1 MANGRGV
8 FSSIKSR
15 LGMSGDDHAQVDDY
29 EAYEDYDEEYDE
41 VYDDYADD
49 YAEDYVDDYGDSYGY
64 GNRHKVTTRD
74 VGFSMP
80 RLVSRDDARQST
92 RNTSS
97 FGRDSF
103 SSSGIGRTMV
113 DSSLPASLTPEGAS
127 AISAAGNRRAEGLD
141 SLFGDTGRTEN
152 RSMAFDPKAT
162 SSASAQFGAKRNL
175 QVIKPSKYDDAEG
188 VTRAL
193 KLGNVAVLVLTN
205 TSSDLSRRILDFAF
219 GATSALDGGVEGV
232 APRIYALTTGYGL
245 TDTEKSELSNLGI
258 I

>member
-8 FSSIKSR
+8 FDNIKSR
-15 LGMSGDDHAQVDDY
+15 FGLAGNNNAELDDY
-29 EAYEDYDEEYDE
+29 EEYGEYDDYDDGYDVDQE
-41 VYDDYADD
+41 YDDYADD
-49 YAEDYVDDYGDSYGY
+49 YDDRYEDSYGY

-92 RNTSS
+92 RGTTS

-103 SSSGIGRTMV
+103 TTSRTGRTMV
-113 DSSLPASLTPEGAS
+113 DSSLPASMTPEGAS

-141 SLFGDTGRTEN
+141 SLFGDTSRSEN
-152 RSMAFDPKAT
+152 RTMAFDGNGA
-162 SSASAQFGAKRNL
+162 SASQYTTKRNL

-193 KLGNVAVLVLTN
+193 KLGNVAILVLTN

-219 GATSALDGGVEGV
+219 GATSALDGGVEGI
-232 APRIYALTTGYGL
+232 APRVYALTTAYGL
-245 TDTEKSELSNLGI
+245 TEMEKSELANLGVI
-258 I
+258 